1 MIHRACLHVRR
12 CTVLA
17 ASPWLLLGGSISVAT
32 GQDEFAPVAPARSPT
47 VSAPARPFP
56 GQSTPRTGPSA
67 LRAGF
72 KTVVRDLPQRTS
84 EEVHEYVEGVSTTDA
99 TFEVLVGQGRMLALK
114 KDLIAPGKSEPL
126 IAIGDPTVI
135 DFEVV
140 GNRQL
145 RVTGQRIGVTDLSI
159 FTADGSHYSFE
170 VAVTADL
177 ELLRVRLRAQ
187 FPEAS
192 LQLRQLREHV
202 IVEGQAR
209 DSRQVAQIIETIRA
223 YLLSVQ
229 VAKSSESEDLPA
241 SGLPGAAPLAAPT
254 ATSPDTAAPEGG
266 ERPADAGGGAA
277 QPVVVFPGRG
287 RPDIEATLP
296 PPQIIN
302 LIRVPGAQQ
311 VMLKVQ
317 IAELNRT
324 ALRQIGVSFLFQDS
338 ANAIGSQLG
347 TPLAPPITGGSGLLG
362 LLDPVAAGSTLFA
375 VFDSGAVNFLIQAL
389 RQNQVLK
396 ILAEPTLV
404 ALNGEEAN
412 FLAGGEF
419 PVPVP
424 QGGSALGT
432 VTIQFKEFGVSLN
445 FVPHI
450 LDDDVI
456 RLAVAPEV
464 SSIDFSLGITLQGTQ
479 VPALS
484 TRRTQTVVELREGQT
499 LAISGLLQT
508 QVNGTTSRIPGLGD
522 IPYLGMVFRNDT
534 SQVQETELIVL
545 VTPYLVEGIDGSEAV
560 LPGECV
566 TEPDDLEF
574 YLKGRIEKRSCRP
587 YRATAAWD
595 DPFELEHRRH
605 IEASHVSGPYGYSP

>member
-1 MIHRACLHVRR
+1 MIPVALPGR
-12 CTVLA
+12 CTTGVLA
-17 ASPWLLLGGSISVAT
+17 SAVLILFAAIPPAFGQVPPQPDYFPSPTPPQLSPEPIQTPANLGAAGHGNAILVRDIPART
-32 GQDEFAPVAPARSPT
+32 AEELDEF
-47 VSAPARPFP
+47 
-56 GQSTPRTGPSA
+56 
-67 LRAGF
+67 
-72 KTVVRDLPQRTS
+72 
-84 EEVHEYVEGVSTTDA
+84 VEGVSSNDA
-99 TFEVLVGQGRMLALK
+99 LFRVFVGQGRLLTLK
-114 KDLIAPGKSEPL
+114 QDLVAPGRPEPL

-140 GNRQL
+140 GNREI

-159 FTADGSHYSFE
+159 FTADGSHYGFE

-177 ELLRVRLRAQ
+177 ELLRVQLQAA
-187 FPEAS
+187 FPSAS
-192 LQLRQLREHV
+192 LQLRQIREHV

-229 VAKSSESEDLPA
+229 VSHSSESKEQA
-241 SGLPGAAPLAAPT
+241 GLGPPGAAGRNAPLSPVVPATDAPGDGDDPAAGEAAPT
-254 ATSPDTAAPEGG
+254 S
-266 ERPADAGGGAA
+266 
-277 QPVVVFPGRG
+277 QPVVVFPGSG
-287 RPDIEATLP
+287 RPDIEAELP

-324 ALRQIGVSFLFQDS
+324 ALREIGVSFLFQDG
-338 ANAIGSQLG
+338 ANAVGSQIAR
-347 TPLAPPITGGSGLLG
+347 PFPPSGGGGGGANLLG

-375 VFDSGAVNFLIQAL
+375 VFDAGSVNFLIQAL
-389 RQNQVLK
+389 RRNQVLK

-404 ALNGEEAN
+404 ALNGQEAN

-432 VTIQFKEFGVSLN
+432 VTIQFKEFGVGLN

-464 SSIDFSLGITLQGTQ
+464 SSIDFSLGIALQGTQ

-484 TRRTQTVVELREGQT
+484 TRRTRTVVELREGQT

-508 QVNGTTSRIPGLGD
+508 QINGTTNRIPGLGD
-522 IPYLGMVFRNDT
+522 VPYLGTAFSSNS
-534 SQVQETELIVL
+534 SQTQETELIVL
-545 VTPYLVEGIDGSEAV
+545 VTPYLVEGIDDGAAV

-566 TEPDDLEF
+566 MEPDDLEF

-595 DPFELEHRRH
+595 DPFEIEHRRA